1 MNELLSQETKAPLRS
16 PPWRNQQSPQ
26 LPQRAS
32 LLLPNPEIRAYS
44 VSCSP
49 RDSKP
54 LGGCQGFLMYRLL
67 LTPRY

>member
-1 MNELLSQETKAPLRS
+1 MNRLLSQETKAPLRS
-16 PPWRNQQSPQ
+16 PPWRNQQSSQ

-32 LLLPNPEIRAYS
+32 LLLPNPAVRAYS

-54 LGGCQGFLMYRLL
+54 LGSCQGFLMYRLT
-67 LTPRY
+67 LTLRY